1 MEKFTHKAKVMVIS
15 NQRTT
20 GPLWVLSLQEQEH
33 LDVVLEPVPANSLHR
48 WAAEIPDLI
57 LLDVNL
63 PQSITLEL
71 IQSLR
76 RETAVPILMLTTKW
90 DEEFLVDAYRA
101 GIDECIS
108 KPIGSSLFHAKVR
121 VWLRRSGSVPTETLD
136 PIRAGFIQLVP
147 ADKELVMLDGRR
159 VRLTNLELRLMYCLM
174 SRPDRTAPVEG
185 LIQRVWGSDSGGDN
199 VALKNIVYRL
209 RQKIEVDP
217 GNPLILQTVAGEGYR
232 FVSD

>member
-1 MEKFTHKAKVMVIS
+1 MNQSAHSAKVMVIS

-71 IQSLR
+71 IKSLR
-76 RETAVPILMLTTKW
+76 FETAVPILMLTSNW
-90 DEEFLVDAYRA
+90 VEEFLVDAYRA
-101 GIDECIS
+101 GVDECIA
-108 KPIGSSLFHAKVR
+108 KPISTELFHAKIK
-121 VWLRRSGSVPTETLD
+121 VWLRRSGTVPTGTLD
-136 PIRAGFIQLVP
+136 PIRAGSIQLVP
-147 ADKELVMLDGRR
+147 AEKELVMLDGRR
-159 VRLTNLELRLMYCLM
+159 IRLTNLELRLLYCLM
-174 SRPDRTAPVEG
+174 TRPDRAAPAEG
-185 LIQRVWGSDSGGDN
+185 LIERLWGNDSGGDT

-217 GNPLILQTVAGEGYR
+217 ANPLILQTVAGIGYR
-232 FVSD
+232 FVS